1 MHCLR
6 FMRAGGF
13 SFARDIWALEFAC
26 AARRAAYDGGHA

>member
-13 SFARDIWALEFAC
+13 FARDIWALEFAC